1 MRKICSEKFQQ
12 LFTNANH
19 IPLRLWY
26 RKENLKSDSGD
37 VPSSPLGT
45 EPRDQEPSKFS
56 LMILKSRE
64 VKWRADDQPTPSD
77 VSVNTTGS
85 STASAATG
93 DICTDVS
100 VPLTPGEEKK
110 TANTVRAQTHS
121 CTKFHT
127 VVGATLKL
135 DIYCMLF
142 QGVFPLL
149 CKLVAGVQHKC
160 RGKEQKRWE
169 LCGWVF
175 LPAANCLVWKLWKW
189 CKRLVIYKYQ
199 SESLSSRTLGIIS
212 KVTDISHNST
222 KNEFSDKITA
232 LHCRND

>member
-1 MRKICSEKFQQ
+1 MTCWWSTHSEWCVGEYNRFINSKCSNRRH
-12 LFTNANH
+12 LH
-19 IPLRLWY
+19 R
-26 RKENLKSDSGD
+26 
-37 VPSSPLGT
+37 
-45 EPRDQEPSKFS
+45 
-56 LMILKSRE
+56 RE
-64 VKWRADDQPTPSD
+64 CTTDTRWR
-77 VSVNTTGS
+77 
-85 STASAATG
+85 
-93 DICTDVS
+93 
-100 VPLTPGEEKK
+100 KK